1 MLQYIS
7 NLYHFAWVVSL
18 LNAEVLPG
26 DGIVLFSICDT
37 LQGVFDE
44 SRRQL
49 NRQCTQEIDQFVGQ
63 ITTPSL
69 KLTRKSESLDIQRD
83 SPERDLTPSPTALSK
98 GMKDK
103 CSISPEPAKDKKSA
117 KKNWKRRILERTKY
131 QGKNGSVCFE
141 ESIDLSFDQLQTPE
155 ITDFSFDSTSSRSP
169 SSLRSSQVSFT
180 CESSLDTSDHDQ
192 SSEIRM
198 STLQKIDDASD
209 PDEQSDVFFSTKKD
223 KESKR
228 QKLKRIITRPL
239 RRSQSAC
246 CENEIPSH
254 ALFLD
259 TKNGKSK
266 DTIEK
271 RALDLFLYQRLF
283 GRHDDDDKTRRFH
296 KTCSAESALA
306 ENIQAK
312 SKSSNL
318 AKNMKKKFQFLRRQ
332 NTDSVVDHESS
343 FPFFNTTTYDQA
355 LQWSKSL
362 EDLLRDKNG
371 VELFLLFL
379 RSEFS
384 EENLE
389 FWIAC
394 EEFRTCNESSMP
406 VMAQK
411 IYNDFVVSKAPKEDF
426 LLLKTDGNVMGFM
439 SLVLSYSYDRYLNLH
454 NNKQIG
460 QV

>member
-1 MLQYIS
+1 
-7 NLYHFAWVVSL
+7 
-18 LNAEVLPG
+18 
-26 DGIVLFSICDT
+26 
-37 LQGVFDE
+37 
-44 SRRQL
+44 
-49 NRQCTQEIDQFVGQ
+49 
-63 ITTPSL
+63 
-69 KLTRKSESLDIQRD
+69 
-83 SPERDLTPSPTALSK
+83 
-98 GMKDK
+98 
-103 CSISPEPAKDKKSA
+103 
-117 KKNWKRRILERTKY
+117 
-131 QGKNGSVCFE
+131 
-141 ESIDLSFDQLQTPE
+141 
-155 ITDFSFDSTSSRSP
+155 
-169 SSLRSSQVSFT
+169 
-180 CESSLDTSDHDQ
+180 
-192 SSEIRM
+192 M

-209 PDEQSDVFFSTKKD
+209 PDEQSDLFFSTKKD

-266 DTIEK
+266 DTMEN

-283 GRHDDDDKTRRFH
+283 GSHDDDDKARRFH

-306 ENIQAK
+306 ENVQAK
-312 SKSSNL
+312 SKS
-318 AKNMKKKFQFLRRQ
+318 M
-332 NTDSVVDHESS
+332 DHESS
-343 FPFFNTTTYDQA
+343 FPFFNTTTHDQA

-362 EDLLRDKNG
+362 DDLLRDKNG

-406 VMAQK
+406 IMAQK
-411 IYNDFVVSKAPKEDF
+411 IYNEFVVSKAPKEVNLDADTKTETIENLESLSRDTFDAPQHKIQALMAKDSYPRF
-426 LLLKTDGNVMGFM
+426 LESDLYQFLIENV
-439 SLVLSYSYDRYLNLH
+439 SKV
-454 NNKQIG
+454 
-460 QV
+460 

>member
-1 MLQYIS
+1 M
-7 NLYHFAWVVSL
+7 FD
-18 LNAEVLPG
+18 E
-26 DGIVLFSICDT
+26 
-37 LQGVFDE
+37 GVFDE
-44 SRRQL
+44 PRRPL
-49 NRQCTQEIDQFVGQ
+49 NRQCTQDLDNLVCQL
-63 ITTPSL
+63 TTPTL
-69 KLTRKSESLDIQRD
+69 KLTRQSESLDIPRD
-83 SPERDLTPSPTALSK
+83 PPERDLTPASTELSID
-98 GMKDK
+98 MKDK
-103 CSISPEPAKDKKSA
+103 CLISPAKDKKSA
-117 KKNWKRRILERTKY
+117 KKNWKRRILERNKN
-131 QGKNGSVCFE
+131 QGKNGSVRFE
-141 ESIDLSFDQLQTPE
+141 DSIDLSFDQLQTPE
-155 ITDFSFDSTSSRSP
+155 MTEFSFDSTSSRSP
-169 SSLRSSQVSFT
+169 SSLRNSQVSFV
-180 CESSLDTSDHDQ
+180 CESSLDASDID
-192 SSEIRM
+192 SSTETRM
-198 STLQKIDDASD
+198 SSVRKIDDASD
-209 PDEQSDVFFSTKKD
+209 HDEQSDIFFSAKKD

-259 TKNGKSK
+259 TKNSKSK
-266 DTIEK
+266 DTMEN
-271 RALDLFLYQRLF
+271 RALDLFLYQKLF
-283 GRHDDDDKTRRFH
+283 GNHDDDEKARRFH

-306 ENIQAK
+306 ENYQAK

-343 FPFFNTTTYDQA
+343 FPFCNTTTYDQA
-355 LQWSKSL
+355 MQWSKSL

-389 FWIAC
+389 FWISC

-411 IYNDFVVSKAPKEDF
+411 IYQEFVVSKAPKEVNLDADTRTETIENLENLSRDTFDAPQHKIQALMAKDSYPRF
-426 LLLKTDGNVMGFM
+426 LESDLYQYLMENV
-439 SLVLSYSYDRYLNLH
+439 S
-454 NNKQIG
+454 KA
-460 QV
+460 